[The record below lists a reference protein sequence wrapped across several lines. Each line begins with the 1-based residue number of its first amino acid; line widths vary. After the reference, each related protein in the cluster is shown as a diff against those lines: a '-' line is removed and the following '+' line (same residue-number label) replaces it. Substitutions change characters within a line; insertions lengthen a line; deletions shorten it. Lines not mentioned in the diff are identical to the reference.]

1 MKNQSDRDQL
11 YGNFWQIVDFSKKLV
26 ADFEIISND
35 KELVKKI
42 PNAEWGYIHAI
53 IVNIGKIF
61 SDSKNESFRLG
72 QFKNICK
79 KDIKNKI
86 EKIESENK
94 DIIEKIITNRN
105 QIVAHLDKNF
115 TNLCFSQAEINRM
128 ENDMEIGMRVS
139 KEEAKNIFSK
149 LPRSTNKGG
158 ERYVPIDLKNDLP
171 KIKEL
176 LKKMDEIWKEALL
189 ADHDK
194 K

>member
-1 MKNQSDRDQL
+1 MKNQSERDQL

-26 ADFEIISND
+26 ADFEAVSND
-35 KELVKKI
+35 KELVKKL

-94 DIIEKIITNRN
+94 DIIEKIITNRD

-149 LPRSTNKGG
+149 LPRSINKGG

-189 ADHDK
+189 ADHNK